1 MGPPIRFTLRCL
13 AGVLLTYGSGHPRGA
28 AETGFGPAFS
38 TPGGLLP
45 AVAGGDVTAAT
56 TFSLRDPFQSLGG
69 NAGGGLR

>member
-13 AGVLLTYGSGHPRGA
+13 AGVLLTYGSGTP